1 MESKMQSYTG
11 VSVSLVVFIL
21 MAGFGW
27 LAANAVESAEPINS
41 SKKPIPVRVISMG
54 EEKPQVF
61 RSFTGTTRA
70 VQRVTV
76 RSQVSGRLL
85 EVAVSLGDKVTKGT
99 VLARLY
105 NPEASPLAL
114 AAKQSW
120 QQAKVQSAQRQR
132 DFDRV
137 STLYETGA
145 ATKQEFETARTA
157 LWAAEAAQATAQ
169 SQYQRATQVDEEQII
184 RAPIAGVV
192 TQTAVEEGEVISIG
206 QSLFQLA
213 DPEQVEIE
221 VTISEQ
227 IAASLSKGDRV
238 AVTLPMLMPPL
249 NTQGAVQEITPFRE
263 RGALPTLVVALPP
276 SVATPGLT
284 AHIHVAVPNNSQ
296 FALPISAVI
305 KTGGHG
311 AAVYRVNEANRV
323 ELIAIRPHQFIANQ
337 VVVSASLQKHDRVVV
352 AGVQQLYEGASVD
365 VVDTTN
371 SPFNLVGNE
380 LEVIQ

>member
-145 ATKQEFETARTA
+145 ATKQEFENRG
-157 LWAAEAAQATAQ
+157 L
-169 SQYQRATQVDEEQII
+169 RA
-184 RAPIAGVV
+184 
-192 TQTAVEEGEVISIG
+192 
-206 QSLFQLA
+206 
-213 DPEQVEIE
+213 
-221 VTISEQ
+221 
-227 IAASLSKGDRV
+227 
-238 AVTLPMLMPPL
+238 
-249 NTQGAVQEITPFRE
+249 
-263 RGALPTLVVALPP
+263 
-276 SVATPGLT
+276 
-284 AHIHVAVPNNSQ
+284 
-296 FALPISAVI
+296 
-305 KTGGHG
+305 
-311 AAVYRVNEANRV
+311 
-323 ELIAIRPHQFIANQ
+323 
-337 VVVSASLQKHDRVVV
+337 
-352 AGVQQLYEGASVD
+352 
-365 VVDTTN
+365 
-371 SPFNLVGNE
+371 
-380 LEVIQ
+380 

>member
-1 MESKMQSYTG
+1 M
-11 VSVSLVVFIL
+11 
-21 MAGFGW
+21 
-27 LAANAVESAEPINS
+27 
-41 SKKPIPVRVISMG
+41 
-54 EEKPQVF
+54 
-61 RSFTGTTRA
+61 
-70 VQRVTV
+70 
-76 RSQVSGRLL
+76 
-85 EVAVSLGDKVTKGT
+85 
-99 VLARLY
+99 
-105 NPEASPLAL
+105 
-114 AAKQSW
+114 
-120 QQAKVQSAQRQR
+120 QSAQRQR

-337 VVVSASLQKHDRVVV
+337 VLVSASLQKHDRVVV